1 MSTALNTIGPERPL
15 TGVEK
20 AVVLLLSLGEDRAA
34 DVLGFLD
41 DVNVRQLSDAID
53 GMTSVS
59 RAQADQVFE
68 EFHIAHRTN
77 AIAISSG
84 ARTMRRIASRV
95 LGQEKADD
103 LLAREIEA
111 PQPLRVLNR
120 IDPETLASLLGKE
133 HTQSLAALLAH
144 VDVDKAAS
152 VLSHLP
158 SDTQADVVRRM
169 ASLESI
175 PHTTIQEAEK
185 ALREELALVSEAK
198 VATIDGLKRAAD
210 LVSRLE
216 GDIGEKLLDTIDGD
230 NEELALAIKRSMFTF
245 EDLLKV
251 DNRDLQ
257 TVLKEVSTD
266 QLRMALKTASTE
278 MRDHVLGA
286 MSRRAAEMLMDDLES
301 LGPVKLSVVEEAQ
314 GQVVE
319 VALQLQTDGKITIA
333 GAGGEEMV

>member
-1 MSTALNTIGPERPL
+1 MPVLSTAGPEREL
-15 TGVEK
+15 SGVEK

-34 DVLGFLD
+34 DVLRFLD
-41 DVNVRQLSDAID
+41 DVNVRQLADAID
-53 GMTSVS
+53 GMSSVT
-59 RAQADQVFE
+59 RTQADAVFE
-68 EFHIAHRTN
+68 EFHVAHRTN

-158 SDTQADVVRRM
+158 ADTQADVVRRM
-169 ASLESI
+169 ASLEAI
-175 PHTTIQEAEK
+175 PHTTIQEAER

-216 GDIGEKLLDTIDGD
+216 GNVGETLLDAIDGD

-266 QLRMALKTASTE
+266 QLRMALKTASPE

-301 LGPVKLSVVEEAQ
+301 MGPAKLSVVEEAQ

-319 VALQLQTDGKITIA
+319 IALQLQTDGKITIA